1 LKHLQLVILLL
12 ATSKLKDSCN
22 RPRFEAELLL
32 SYHLKKDRA
41 YLHAFDNQEVR
52 DIEQF
57 QKLIDRRANYE
68 PYEYI
73 TGSVSFYDI
82 ELFVKQG
89 VLIPR
94 PETEILI
101 DLVSNIIDSNDITSI
116 AEIGIGSGAISV
128 VLARKFPNLNIVA
141 TDISDS
147 AIEVANLNLRKYG
160 VKDRVKVIK
169 SNLLDEVKDSIE
181 LVVSNPPYIANGF
194 QLEPN
199 VKDYEPSEALFGGV
213 VGDELLKQIVLD
225 TKERGVK
232 YLACEMGYDQKEP
245 MEQFFSE
252 IGVKSY
258 RFYKDLAGFD
268 RGFIYVLYM
277 ETYRKAER
285 VITTGI
291 LNLFLPFFSPLHHHI

>member
-1 LKHLQLVILLL
+1 MTIRDYLKL
-12 ATSKLKDSCN
+12 ATEQLQKSCD

-32 SYHLKKDRA
+32 SYHLKKDRT
-41 YLHAFDNQEVR
+41 YLHAFDNKEVEN
-52 DIEQF
+52 IEQF

-73 TGSVSFYDI
+73 TKNVSFYDI
-82 ELFVKQG
+82 ELYIKQG

-101 DLVSNIIDSNDITSI
+101 DLVSNIIDSNGITSI
-116 AEIGIGSGAISV
+116 AEIGVGSGAISI

-160 VKDRVKVIK
+160 VKDRVQVIK
-169 SNLLDEVKDSIE
+169 SNLLDEVKDSVE

-194 QLEPN
+194 KLEPN

-225 TKERGVK
+225 TKELGVK

-245 MEQFFSE
+245 MEQFFIE

-258 RFYKDLAGFD
+258 RFYRDLAGFD
-268 RGFIYVLYM
+268 RGF
-277 ETYRKAER
+277 
-285 VITTGI
+285 VIDFKG
-291 LNLFLPFFSPLHHHI
+291 